1 MLLFVLSGLENITTT
16 KNAQLYRLSRKFE
29 CFIALVLSFGEKKA
43 KHNIGFYSACLVFR
57 KRDISFRFQTFASA
71 FKESDSMNHS

>member
-1 MLLFVLSGLENITTT
+1 MDWKTLQRQKMLQLF
-16 KNAQLYRLSRKFE
+16 RLSRKFE
-29 CFIALVLSFGEKKA
+29 CFSALVFSSGEKKA

-71 FKESDSMNHS
+71 FKGSDSMNHS